1 MCKEI
6 MNIRDGLLERAMSN
20 VECNELLYYLT
31 TVYKV

>member
-6 MNIRDGLLERAMSN
+6 INIRDGLLESSISK
-20 VECNELLYYLT
+20 VDCNELLYYLT